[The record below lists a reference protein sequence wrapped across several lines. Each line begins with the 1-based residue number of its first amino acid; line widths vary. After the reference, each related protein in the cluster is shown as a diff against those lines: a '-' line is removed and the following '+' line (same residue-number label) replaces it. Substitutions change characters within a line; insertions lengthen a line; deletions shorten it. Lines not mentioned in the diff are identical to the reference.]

1 MINWY
6 DFTPQDTLF
15 FRGAEP
21 AVMGESHAAS
31 MIFPPPAHTIAGAL
45 RTAVLVYHG
54 IDYKNYNAGASLSPE
69 QNAVVAAIG
78 KSGEDSPFGILGP
91 FFHYEGRIW
100 VPCPCIWFSGK
111 RDQQSKDLRKRKICT
126 SMPVGNTTLLKS
138 EAAENLYWAK
148 GQELESLGGCWVCL
162 DELCRPAEE
171 KTILENAHFFT
182 SESHT
187 GIALDVKNSR
197 RSVRDG
203 HLYSFVHA
211 RLHEGVSLAFGVTQK
226 LPLPERGTLKLGAE
240 QRFGEYRQL
249 SKIELPKGSSGL
261 FITLSILPANEQ
273 ANQHCIASGRP
284 HYYGGWDMH
293 KGFHKPMKGYF
304 PAGSVFQKQINHN
317 CIEL

>member
-21 AVMGESHAAS
+21 AVMGESHTAS

-45 RTAVLVYHG
+45 RTAVLVQHD
-54 IDYKNYNAGASLSPE
+54 IDYKQYNAGVLPTGQEDVIS
-69 QNAVVAAIG
+69 VIG
-78 KSGEDSPFGILGP
+78 KSGEESPFSILGP
-91 FFHYEGRIW
+91 FFHGHGKIW
-100 VPCPCIWFSGK
+100 VPCPYIWFAEKKDKQGK
-111 RDQQSKDLRKRKICT
+111 AFKKIKIHISK
-126 SMPVGNTTLLKS
+126 PVGKTALLKT
-138 EAAENLYWAK
+138 AAMENLYWAK
-148 GQELESLGGCWVCL
+148 GRQLESLGGSWVCL
-162 DELCRPAEE
+162 DELCIPSEE
-171 KTILENAHFFT
+171 KTIIKNDDFFT
-182 SESHT
+182 SENHT
-187 GIALDVKNSR
+187 GIALDVNNSR
-197 RSVRDG
+197 RTVRKS
-203 HLYSFVHA
+203 HLYSFIHA

-226 LPLPERGTLKLGAE
+226 LPLPERGVLKLGAE

-249 SKIELPKGSSGL
+249 SKIEFPKGNSGL
-261 FITLSILPANEQ
+261 FMTLSILTANEQ
-273 ANQHCIASGRP
+273 ANGHCIASGRP